1 MPPVQCSE
9 PQNGVSA
16 GSADRDLA
24 AAPRSSSPEEIDMSA
39 LPLSGIKILD
49 LTRVLAGP
57 LSAQMLGDLGA
68 EVIKIERPGTGDDA
82 RAFGPPYLT
91 DPEGKANNNNS
102 FYLCANRN
110 KKSVTV
116 NIARPEG
123 QAIIRELA
131 KDVDVFMENYKV
143 GDLKRYGLDYDTIK
157 AINPGIIYCSVTGFG
172 QTGPYAPR
180 AGYDAILQAMGGLMS
195 VTGHM
200 DGEPGEGPMKVGPS
214 IVDYMTG
221 MNTSIGILSAL
232 YHRDANNGQGQ
243 HIDVCLF
250 DTVIASLSHWLQ
262 IYLVNGK
269 TPPRRGTWGNGGMPA
284 GVFRCTDGELML
296 VVGNDGQFRKT
307 CAVLGAPEL
316 ASDPRF
322 IKNNDR
328 VVHGKEIMAIFAGLF
343 LKRPVAYWLEK
354 LEEAGVPSGP
364 INNFEQV
371 FSDPHVQS
379 RGMRVKTQH
388 KFEPELSLIRNAL
401 TLSGTPITEYRA
413 PPLLGEH
420 TAEVLGGKLGYD
432 AGKIEELKQ
441 QGII

>member
-1 MPPVQCSE
+1 
-9 PQNGVSA
+9 
-16 GSADRDLA
+16 
-24 AAPRSSSPEEIDMSA
+24 MSA

-116 NIARPEG
+116 NIAKPEG

-143 GDLKRYGLDYDTIK
+143 GDLKRYGLDYETIK
-157 AINPGIIYCSVTGFG
+157 AINPRIIYCSVTGFG

-232 YHRDANNGQGQ
+232 YNRDANGGVGQQ
-243 HIDVCLF
+243 LDVCLL

-296 VVGNDGQFRKT
+296 VVGNDGQFQRT
-307 CAVLGAPEL
+307 CAVLGEPEL
-316 ASDPRF
+316 ANDKRF
-322 IKNNDR
+322 LKNNDR

-343 LKRPVAYWLEK
+343 LKKPVADWLEK

-379 RGMRVKTQH
+379 RGMRVKTEH

-401 TLSGTPITEYRA
+401 TFSETPIETYRA

-420 TAEVLGGKLGYD
+420 TQEVLGGKLGYD
-432 AGKIEELKQ
+432 AGKIETLKQ

>member
-1 MPPVQCSE
+1 M
-9 PQNGVSA
+9 A
-16 GSADRDLA
+16 RDLA
-24 AAPRSSSPEEIDMSA
+24 AAPISSSPEEIDMSA

-116 NIARPEG
+116 NIAKPEG

-143 GDLKRYGLDYDTIK
+143 GDLKRYGLDYETIK
-157 AINPGIIYCSVTGFG
+157 AINPRIIYCSVTGFG

-195 VTGHM
+195 VTGHI

-221 MNTSIGILSAL
+221 MNTSIGLLSAL
-232 YHRDANNGQGQ
+232 YHRDANGGQGQ

-296 VVGNDGQFRKT
+296 VVGNDGQFQRT
-307 CAVLGAPEL
+307 CAVLGQPEL
-316 ASDPRF
+316 ANDKRF

-328 VVHGKEIMAIFAGLF
+328 VVPGKEIMAIFAGLF
-343 LKRPVAYWLEK
+343 LTKPVAYWLDK

-379 RGMRVKTQH
+379 RGMRVKVDH
-388 KFEPELSLIRNAL
+388 PFEPDLSLIRNAL
-401 TLSGTPITEYRA
+401 TFSETPIKTYRA

-420 TAEVLGGKLGYD
+420 TQEVLGGKLGFD
-432 AGKIEELKQ
+432 AGKIEELKK

>member
-1 MPPVQCSE
+1 MVYPQGAWSAVSPPRQY
-9 PQNGVSA
+9 QF
-16 GSADRDLA
+16 
-24 AAPRSSSPEEIDMSA
+24 PEEIVMSA

-116 NIARPEG
+116 NIAKPEG

-143 GDLKRYGLDYDTIK
+143 GDLKRYGLDYETIK
-157 AINPGIIYCSVTGFG
+157 AINPKIIYCSVTGFG

-232 YHRDANNGQGQ
+232 YHRDANGGVGQ
-243 HIDVCLF
+243 HLDVCLF

-307 CAVLGAPEL
+307 CAVLGEPEL

-343 LKRPVAYWLEK
+343 LKKPVAYWLEK

-420 TAEVLGGKLGYD
+420 TSEVLGGKLGYD
-432 AGKIEELKQ
+432 AAKIEQLKQ

>member
-1 MPPVQCSE
+1 
-9 PQNGVSA
+9 
-16 GSADRDLA
+16 
-24 AAPRSSSPEEIDMSA
+24 MSA

-116 NIARPEG
+116 NIAKPEG

-143 GDLKRYGLDYDTIK
+143 GDLKRYGLDYETIK

-262 IYLVNGK
+262 IFLVNGK

-296 VVGNDGQFRKT
+296 VVGNDSQFRKT
-307 CAVLGAPEL
+307 CAVLGEPEL
-316 ASDPRF
+316 ANDPRF
-322 IKNNDR
+322 VKNNDR

-343 LKRPVAYWLEK
+343 LKQKVSYWLEK

-371 FSDPHVQS
+371 FADPHVQA

-420 TAEVLGGKLGYD
+420 TQEVLGGKLGYD
-432 AGKIEELKQ
+432 AGKIEELKK

>member
-1 MPPVQCSE
+1 
-9 PQNGVSA
+9 
-16 GSADRDLA
+16 
-24 AAPRSSSPEEIDMSA
+24 MSA

-116 NIARPEG
+116 NIAKPEG

-143 GDLKRYGLDYDTIK
+143 GDLKRYGLDYETIK
-157 AINPGIIYCSVTGFG
+157 AINPGIVYCSVTGFG

-232 YHRDANNGQGQ
+232 YHRDVNGGQGQ

-296 VVGNDGQFRKT
+296 VVGNDGQFQRT
-307 CAVLGAPEL
+307 CAVLGEPEL
-316 ASDPRF
+316 ANDKRF

-343 LKRPVAYWLEK
+343 LKKPVAYWLDK

-379 RGMRVKTQH
+379 RGMRVRTKH
-388 KFEPELSLIRNAL
+388 KFEPDLSLIRNAL

-420 TAEVLGGKLGYD
+420 TKEVLGGKLGYD
-432 AGKIEELKQ
+432 AQKIETLKQ

>member
-1 MPPVQCSE
+1 
-9 PQNGVSA
+9 
-16 GSADRDLA
+16 
-24 AAPRSSSPEEIDMSA
+24 MSA

-110 KKSVTV
+110 KKSVTI
-116 NIARPEG
+116 NIAKLEG

-131 KDVDVFMENYKV
+131 KDVDVFMENYKF
-143 GDLKRYGLDYDTIK
+143 GDLKRYGLDYETIK

-232 YHRDANNGQGQ
+232 YHRDANGGVGQ
-243 HIDVCLF
+243 HLDVCLL

-262 IYLVNGK
+262 IYLVNGT

-296 VVGNDGQFRKT
+296 VVGNDGQFQRT
-307 CAVLGAPEL
+307 CAVLGEPEL
-316 ASDPRF
+316 ANDKRF
-322 IKNNDR
+322 VRNNDR

-343 LKRPVAYWLEK
+343 LKKPVAYWLEE
-354 LEEAGVPSGP
+354 LEKAGVPSGP
-364 INNFEQV
+364 INDFSQV
-371 FSDPHVQS
+371 FADPHVQS
-379 RGMRVKTQH
+379 RGMRVKTEH
-388 KFEPELSLIRNAL
+388 KFEPQLSLIRNAL
-401 TLSGTPITEYRA
+401 TFSETPIETYRA

-420 TAEVLGGKLGYD
+420 TQEVLGGKLGYD
-432 AGKIEELKQ
+432 AGRIEALKR
-441 QGII
+441 QGVI

>member
-1 MPPVQCSE
+1 
-9 PQNGVSA
+9 
-16 GSADRDLA
+16 
-24 AAPRSSSPEEIDMSA
+24 MSA

-68 EVIKIERPGTGDDA
+68 DVIKIERPGTGDDA
-82 RAFGPPYLT
+82 RAFGPPYLS

-116 NIARPEG
+116 NIAKPEG

-143 GDLKRYGLDYDTIK
+143 GDLKRYGLDYETIK

-232 YHRDANNGQGQ
+232 YHRDANNGEGQ

-307 CAVLGAPEL
+307 CAVLGEPEL
-316 ASDPRF
+316 ANDPRF

-343 LKRPVAYWLEK
+343 LKQKVSYWLEK

-379 RGMRVKTQH
+379 RGMRVKTEH

-420 TAEVLGGKLGYD
+420 TQEVLGGKLGYD
-432 AGKIEELKQ
+432 AAKIEELKA

>member
-1 MPPVQCSE
+1 
-9 PQNGVSA
+9 
-16 GSADRDLA
+16 
-24 AAPRSSSPEEIDMSA
+24 MSA

-116 NIARPEG
+116 NIAKPEG
-123 QAIIRELA
+123 QAIVRELA

-143 GDLKRYGLDYDTIK
+143 GDLKRYGLDYETIK
-157 AINPGIIYCSVTGFG
+157 AINPRIIYCSVTGFG

-195 VTGHM
+195 VTGHI

-221 MNTSIGILSAL
+221 MNSSIGILSAL
-232 YHRDANNGQGQ
+232 YNRDANGGVGQ
-243 HIDVCLF
+243 HLDVCLF

-296 VVGNDGQFRKT
+296 VVGNDGQFQRT
-307 CAVLGAPEL
+307 CAVLGEPDL
-316 ASDPRF
+316 ANDKRF
-322 IKNNDR
+322 VKNNDR

-343 LKRPVAYWLEK
+343 LKKPVAYWLDR

-379 RGMRVKTQH
+379 RGMRVKTEH

-401 TLSGTPITEYRA
+401 TFSETPIEMYRA

-420 TAEVLGGKLGYD
+420 TQEVLGGKLGYD
-432 AGKIEELKQ
+432 AEKIETLKQ

>member
-1 MPPVQCSE
+1 
-9 PQNGVSA
+9 
-16 GSADRDLA
+16 
-24 AAPRSSSPEEIDMSA
+24 MSA

-116 NIARPEG
+116 NIAKPEG

-143 GDLKRYGLDYDTIK
+143 GDLKRYGLDYETIK

-195 VTGHM
+195 VTGHI

-221 MNTSIGILSAL
+221 MNSSIGILSAL
-232 YHRDANNGQGQ
+232 YHRDANGGVGQ
-243 HIDVCLF
+243 HLDVCLL

-296 VVGNDGQFRKT
+296 VVGNDGQFQRT
-307 CAVLGAPEL
+307 CAVLGEPEL
-316 ASDPRF
+316 ANDKRF

-343 LKRPVAYWLEK
+343 LKQPVAYWLDR

-379 RGMRVKTQH
+379 RGMRVKTEH

-401 TLSGTPITEYRA
+401 TFSETPIKNYRA

-420 TAEVLGGKLGYD
+420 TKEVLGGKLGYD
-432 AGKIEELKQ
+432 AGKIETLKQ

>member
-1 MPPVQCSE
+1 MVYPQGARPAISPPRQDPVPS
-9 PQNGVSA
+9 
-16 GSADRDLA
+16 
-24 AAPRSSSPEEIDMSA
+24 EEIDMSA

-116 NIARPEG
+116 NIAKPEG

-143 GDLKRYGLDYDTIK
+143 GDLKRYGLDYETIK

-195 VTGHM
+195 VTGHI

-232 YHRDANNGQGQ
+232 YHRDANDGVGQ

-296 VVGNDGQFRKT
+296 VVGNDGQFQRT

-316 ASDPRF
+316 ASDKRF

-343 LKRPVAYWLEK
+343 LKQPVAYWLDK
-354 LEEAGVPSGP
+354 LAEAGVPSGP

-379 RGMRVKTQH
+379 RGMRVKVDH
-388 KFEPELSLIRNAL
+388 PFEPDLSLIRNAL
-401 TLSGTPITEYRA
+401 TLSETPIETYRA

-420 TAEVLGGKLGYD
+420 TQEVLGGKLGYD
-432 AGKIEELKQ
+432 AGKIETLKQ

>member
-1 MPPVQCSE
+1 
-9 PQNGVSA
+9 
-16 GSADRDLA
+16 
-24 AAPRSSSPEEIDMSA
+24 MSA

-57 LSAQMLGDLGA
+57 LSAQMLGDMGA

-116 NIARPEG
+116 NIAKPEG

-143 GDLKRYGLDYDTIK
+143 GDLKRYGLDYETIK

-232 YHRDANNGQGQ
+232 YHRDANEGQGQ

-307 CAVLGAPEL
+307 CAVLGEPEL
-316 ASDPRF
+316 ANDPRF
-322 IKNNDR
+322 VKNNDR

-343 LKRPVAYWLEK
+343 LKQPVAYWLEK

-379 RGMRVKTQH
+379 RGMRVKTEH

-420 TAEVLGGKLGYD
+420 TSEVLGGKLGYD
-432 AGKIEELKQ
+432 AGKIEELKK

>member
-1 MPPVQCSE
+1 
-9 PQNGVSA
+9 
-16 GSADRDLA
+16 
-24 AAPRSSSPEEIDMSA
+24 MSA

-116 NIARPEG
+116 NIAKPEG

-143 GDLKRYGLDYDTIK
+143 GDLKRYGLDYETIK
-157 AINPGIIYCSVTGFG
+157 ALNPRIIYCSVTGFG

-232 YHRDANNGQGQ
+232 YNRDANGGVGQ
-243 HIDVCLF
+243 HLDVCLF

-296 VVGNDGQFRKT
+296 VVGNDGQFQRT
-307 CAVLGAPEL
+307 CAVLGEPEL
-316 ASDPRF
+316 ANDKRF

-343 LKRPVAYWLEK
+343 LKKPVAYWLEK

-371 FSDPHVQS
+371 FSDPHVES
-379 RGMRVKTQH
+379 RGMRVKTEH

-401 TLSGTPITEYRA
+401 TFSETPIKTYRA

-420 TAEVLGGKLGYD
+420 TQEILGGKLGYD
-432 AGKIEELKQ
+432 ADKIETLKK

>member
-1 MPPVQCSE
+1 
-9 PQNGVSA
+9 
-16 GSADRDLA
+16 
-24 AAPRSSSPEEIDMSA
+24 MSA

-116 NIARPEG
+116 NIAKPEG

-143 GDLKRYGLDYDTIK
+143 GDLKRYGLDYETIK

-232 YHRDANNGQGQ
+232 YHRDANGGTGQ
-243 HIDVCLF
+243 HLDVCLF

-296 VVGNDGQFRKT
+296 VVGNDGQFQRT
-307 CAVLGAPEL
+307 CAVLGEPEL
-316 ASDPRF
+316 ANDKRF
-322 IKNNDR
+322 VKNNDR

-343 LKRPVAYWLEK
+343 LKQPVAYWLDK

-379 RGMRVKTQH
+379 RGMRVKTEH

-401 TLSGTPITEYRA
+401 TFSETPIETYRA

-420 TAEVLGGKLGYD
+420 THEVLGGKLGYD
-432 AGKIEELKQ
+432 AEKIETLKQ

>member
-1 MPPVQCSE
+1 MY
-9 PQNGVSA
+9 PQEARSA
-16 GSADRDLA
+16 
-24 AAPRSSSPEEIDMSA
+24 SSRCANIQFPEEIDMSA

-116 NIARPEG
+116 NIAKPEG

-143 GDLKRYGLDYDTIK
+143 GDLKRYGLDYETIK
-157 AINPGIIYCSVTGFG
+157 AINPRIIYCSVTGFG

-232 YHRDANNGQGQ
+232 YNRDANGGVGQ
-243 HIDVCLF
+243 HLDVCLF

-296 VVGNDGQFRKT
+296 VVGNDGQFQRT
-307 CAVLGAPEL
+307 CAVLGEPEL
-316 ASDPRF
+316 ANDKRF

-343 LKRPVAYWLEK
+343 LKKPVAYWLEK

-379 RGMRVKTQH
+379 RGMRVKTEH

-401 TLSGTPITEYRA
+401 TFSETPIKTYRA

-420 TAEVLGGKLGYD
+420 TQEVLGAKLGYD
-432 AGKIEELKQ
+432 ADKIETLKK